1 VLRFWKRMEI
11 EWKILLLAAFI
22 LVGVVLPV
30 QKFYSDKLK
39 STLDQSVD
47 SGLEPLLREVLAIDS
62 GILEGAVTSSLSRN
76 RQWQAMIPIIVEEQN
91 RAMMSFSAI
100 LSASLLFLAFWSL
113 KRLTRPLRDL
123 AKNADAI
130 GKGLV
135 VKIRTDSGGAL
146 GKLERAMESMQE
158 ELEKHRE
165 KARARGEETAW
176 RDIARVMAHEIKNP
190 LTPIQLTLDR
200 VQEKLENGSMLTKDE
215 IEKLLYRIGTQVNSL
230 ERLVNDFRSFAR
242 EPEPQIRTLSLRES
256 AESVASGLQDSI
268 SFTFTGDSL
277 VEADPYLLERVLL
290 NIWKNSLEAGAT
302 VIRVEIE
309 NKDVSAEMRIIDNG
323 PGIPKENMERV
334 WIPYMTFKKGG
345 TGLGLP
351 VVKRLLES
359 MHAGVKIDSRTGTD
373 DRGLTTTI
381 TFRRAPEEVLSA

>member
-1 VLRFWKRMEI
+1 MEI

-130 GKGLV
+130 GK
-135 VKIRTDSGGAL
+135 DGG
-146 GKLERAMESMQE
+146 KDQDRF
-158 ELEKHRE
+158 RWC
-165 KARARGEETAW
+165 AW
-176 RDIARVMAHEIKNP
+176 
-190 LTPIQLTLDR
+190 
-200 VQEKLENGSMLTKDE
+200 
-215 IEKLLYRIGTQVNSL
+215 
-230 ERLVNDFRSFAR
+230 
-242 EPEPQIRTLSLRES
+242 
-256 AESVASGLQDSI
+256 
-268 SFTFTGDSL
+268 
-277 VEADPYLLERVLL
+277 EA
-290 NIWKNSLEAGAT
+290 
-302 VIRVEIE
+302 
-309 NKDVSAEMRIIDNG
+309 
-323 PGIPKENMERV
+323 
-334 WIPYMTFKKGG
+334 
-345 TGLGLP
+345 
-351 VVKRLLES
+351 
-359 MHAGVKIDSRTGTD
+359 
-373 DRGLTTTI
+373 
-381 TFRRAPEEVLSA
+381 